1 VKLRLQW
8 RLKPTDDHRYFETNL
23 YIYVAWERDLRRKM
37 TDGRGLGIEDWAHWL
52 YTHLKVTK
60 QTAEASFMDWLAAN
74 PDAEALP
81 VADETDPNPTDGAP
95 SDES

>member
-8 RLKPTDDHRYFETNL
+8 RLKPTDDHKYFETNL

-37 TDGRGLGIEDWAHWL
+37 TDGRGLGLEDWAHWL
-52 YTHLKVTK
+52 YTHLKMTGDLK
-60 QTAEASFMDWLAAN
+60 DQQFMDWLFAN
-74 PDAEALP
+74 PELEVLP